1 MSMQQ
6 KVTITEPYSR
16 DIDKILQDLD
26 TDASSGLSEDE
37 AMKRQTAYGLNL
49 LKKKKKKSLF
59 LIFIEQFLDP
69 IIYILVAAMFL
80 AFIFREWVEG
90 FAVLFVIVMTT
101 LIGFFMEL
109 QAIRSVEALQKL
121 APSMSRVIRNSGVKN
136 IDASQLVPGDII
148 MLEMGDVVPA
158 DARLITSNSL
168 ALKEAALTGE
178 SHQIEKTTEKLE
190 GKTSISDQKNMVFS
204 STIVSRG
211 SGKAVVVSTGDST
224 KIGEISSLTSGA
236 EKVRTPLEKR
246 LSGLSR
252 KLIWLTLILAAFTAL
267 SGYLQ
272 GKDLMLMIK
281 TGIALAVAAIPEGL
295 PVVATISLARGMLRL
310 SRENVIIKKLESVE
324 TLGEIGVLCTDKT
337 GTLTEN
343 KMLVRKLSVQMEA
356 IEELEVNEELS
367 LLGEFK
373 ERVFQVGV
381 LCNNADL
388 NEQASGDPV
397 EIALIDFV
405 KGSGGDVER
414 IRNDFPRI
422 KEYPFDTEKKRMI
435 TIHEE
440 KDTFLV
446 CAKGALE
453 AILPF
458 CDRLH
463 GTEGILELKNKHKWI
478 VEAERMASSGLRIL
492 ALAYNQVDQQNDTPE
507 DHLILLGLVGF
518 EDPPRKDVP
527 KAIETYSNAG
537 VKVVMV
543 TGDHPQ
549 TARTI
554 GVEINLLNKEST
566 DEYVMYGPDIGDL
579 KKTTPEERKKIL
591 NARIFARM
599 VPEQKLNLV
608 NFYQNNN
615 LVVGMLGDGVNDT
628 PALKKADIG
637 IAMGIRGTEAAKE
650 VADVILMDDKFTTT
664 ELAIRQG
671 RNIFENIR
679 HFVVFLLSCNLAE
692 IIAVAIASISNLPLP
707 LMPLQILFL
716 NLVTDVFPA
725 LALGMGKGNKE
736 VMKEPPRPS
745 DEPIVT
751 KELWHA
757 MAVYSISITLAVIG
771 ITLYAYNIMGYEA
784 GIVNNMAFYTL
795 ILGQLLNVFNLPS
808 NHISFFFNEVT
819 RNKWVW
825 GAIVLSILIV
835 VIAYRIPFLNT
846 MLSLVPLTVHQLG
859 MAVVFGAIP
868 VVLTQVI
875 KRMKWIK

>member
-1 MSMQQ
+1 MQQ
-6 KVTITEPYSR
+6 RVTITAPHSG
-16 DIDKILQDLD
+16 DIDSILHDLD
-26 TDASSGLSEDE
+26 ADASNGLSEEE
-37 AMKRQTAYGLNL
+37 ALKRQALYGLNL
-49 LKKKKKKSLF
+49 LKRKKKKSLF
-59 LIFIEQFLDP
+59 LIFLEQFLDP
-69 IIYILVAAMFL
+69 IIYILAAAMFL
-80 AFIFREWVEG
+80 AFIFQEWVEG

-121 APSMSRVIRNSGVKN
+121 APSMSRVLRNSKIKN
-136 IDASQLVPGDII
+136 IDAGQLVPGDII

-178 SHQIEKTTEKLE
+178 SHQIEKTADKLE
-190 GKTSISDQKNMVFS
+190 EKTPISDQKNMVFS

-211 SGKAVVVSTGDST
+211 SGKAVVVNTGDST
-224 KIGEISSLTSGA
+224 KIGEIGSLAREA

-252 KLIWLTLILAAFTAL
+252 KLIWLTLILAALTTL
-267 SGYLQ
+267 SGYIQ

-310 SRENVIIKKLESVE
+310 SRENVIIKRLESVE

-343 KMLVRKLSVQMEA
+343 KMLVRKLSVQMEE
-356 IEELEVNEELS
+356 IEELEVNGEFS
-367 LLGEFK
+367 LIEEFK
-373 ERVFQVGV
+373 EKIFQVAV

-388 NEQASGDPV
+388 NNQGSGDPIEV
-397 EIALIDFV
+397 ALIDFV
-405 KGSGGDVER
+405 KGSGGDAES
-414 IRNDFPRI
+414 IRNEFPRI
-422 KEYPFDTEKKRMI
+422 KEHPFDTEKKRMI
-435 TIHEE
+435 TINKE
-440 KDTFLV
+440 KDVFLV

-453 AILPF
+453 SILPC
-458 CDRLH
+458 CDRLFTTN
-463 GTEGILELKNKHKWI
+463 GI
-478 VEAERMASSGLRIL
+478 VELQNKQRWIREGERMASSGLRIL
-492 ALAYNQVDQQNDTPE
+492 ALAYNQIKEPNDTP
-507 DHLILLGLVGF
+507 DDNLILLGLVGF
-518 EDPPRKDVP
+518 VDPPRKDVP
-527 KAIETYSNAG
+527 QAIETYSNAG

-549 TARTI
+549 TARKI
-554 GVEINLLNKEST
+554 GEEINLIGKEAHAET
-566 DEYVMYGPDIGDL
+566 VIYGPDIGDL
-579 KKTTPEERKKIL
+579 INITPEEKERIL
-591 NARIFARM
+591 KAGIFARM

-608 NFYQNNN
+608 KFYQDSN
-615 LVVGMLGDGVNDT
+615 LVVGMLGDGVNDS

-650 VADVILMDDKFTTT
+650 VADVILMDDKFTST

-692 IIAVAIASISNLPLP
+692 IIAVAIASMSNLPLP

-745 DEPIVT
+745 DEPIIT
-751 KELWHA
+751 KELWRA
-757 MAVYSISITLAVIG
+757 MVVFSLSITLAVIG
-771 ITLYAYNIMGYEA
+771 ITLYANNIKGYEA

-819 RNKWVW
+819 RNRWVW
-825 GAIVLSILIV
+825 GAIVLSVLIV
-835 VIAYRIPFLNT
+835 VIAYWIPFLNT
-846 MLSLVPLTVHQLG
+846 MLSLVPLTLHQLI
-859 MAVVFGAIP
+859 MVVIFGVIP
-868 VVLTQVI
+868 VALTQLI
-875 KRMKWIK
+875 KRTKLIN